1 MSDDARIFWE
11 LQFVNRV
18 RDREQAENEME
29 ALTPGTLGLGDMHP
43 EVIKARSTYVLAR
56 RREQWALNRL
66 TTAETPEEAL

>member
-11 LQFVNRV
+11 LQFVYRV

-29 ALTPGTLGLGDMHP
+29 ALGLGDMHP